1 METKTFPIV
10 YVRFNLSYTYTTR
23 NLFYCGGNIRFRI
36 KRSGLNFYRAAKHTN
51 SHEIST
57 LLKQDYQPIVVH
69 CFSCIFVTENHV
81 EIWFGNPIFIKEEIS
96 CLANL
101 LCLAALLSFAQLELD
116 SLSLSG
122 TYRNVMWNFLSLRPN
137 GLNARKE
144 SSVKLRVVISQCGPS
159 YLVWSLHK
167 QFTSP
172 ASSTVHVP
180 RLLQIASGQVPA
192 GNGGWQVPLPTGNSS
207 EEYLVWLS

>member
-1 METKTFPIV
+1 
-10 YVRFNLSYTYTTR
+10 
-23 NLFYCGGNIRFRI
+23 
-36 KRSGLNFYRAAKHTN
+36 
-51 SHEIST
+51 
-57 LLKQDYQPIVVH
+57 
-69 CFSCIFVTENHV
+69 
-81 EIWFGNPIFIKEEIS
+81 
-96 CLANL
+96 
-101 LCLAALLSFAQLELD
+101 
-116 SLSLSG
+116 
-122 TYRNVMWNFLSLRPN
+122 MWNFLSLRPN

-207 EEYLVWLS
+207 EEYLVWLSWDGGFGFLIKYSPRIRSKLFYYKNDCPSFVSWHNGLFKLNQTIHENGQNLGLVPWHFRGYYKRG